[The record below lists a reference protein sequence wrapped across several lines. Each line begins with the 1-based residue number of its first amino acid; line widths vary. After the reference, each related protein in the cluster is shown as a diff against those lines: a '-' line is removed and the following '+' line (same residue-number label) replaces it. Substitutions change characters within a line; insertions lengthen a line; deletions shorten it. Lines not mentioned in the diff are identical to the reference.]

1 MENLSSIIAVQHKSH
16 SHLQRL
22 AKRFNNKPEKE
33 ITKGYMKCVL
43 EEVETIYK
51 SFKEDHEQIC
61 ALALENTINEKDVPY
76 LANDF
81 YEVFFDTYITFKS
94 KLLDLAEEPTM
105 SHHHMA
111 STFIS
116 SNNNYSNS
124 STSSCAK
131 LPKIELPTFTG
142 EYLEWIP
149 YCDMFTSLVHNNHSL
164 TDIQK
169 YFYLKGSCKDSP
181 LDIINQYPASDRNY
195 IAAWEALKSRYQ
207 NKRKLIEQILNKLF
221 SIPQSNGSFSSIKE
235 LLDSTRSSLSLL
247 RSLDIDIDTWDPIL
261 IYLMTQKMDKQTR
274 KEWEQSIS
282 STELPVMNDLFK
294 FLETTFRTLESVEES
309 NNRPERQI
317 SVSRCPQQKPF
328 KRSLHMH
335 NAAVSTSTC
344 VCCQRRHPLYKCFK
358 FLSLSPTEKKSIVSQ
373 NNVCTNCLNP
383 GHYFRQCKIAARC
396 QLCHQTHHTILH
408 AAYATDIVQDQTTT
422 ALSTAV
428 ENMNATALSHTQP
441 TSHINSHLSS
451 LAANQQSQVLLA
463 TAKILI
469 KHPHGVCYAKALV
482 DPGSQA
488 SFVNREL
495 CQLLNLNQKRIEKTT
510 IDGIGATS
518 KTSIKHMVE
527 LKLVSNYNK
536 NYNLTVSAFILP
548 KITNYKPIDV
558 RKCDL
563 PDLNSYQL
571 SDPTFYMPS
580 KIDVLLGS
588 DVYGEILKQ
597 NCIKFPNSVLLQES
611 VFGWLVSGPI
621 GKPYPKTT
629 LNVNSCNLENQLRL
643 FWEQEELAET
653 KNLSLEEEACES
665 YFATTYIRTSE
676 GRYEVHL
683 PFRSLLKDSA
693 RLFDPLG
700 WLAPTTIMA
709 KIMFQTLWR
718 EGLDW
723 TDPLPAN
730 LHNEWSKYRTALKDI
745 EKLSL
750 PRWFK
755 SKSTSSTDLHAFCD
769 ASKLA
774 FAAVVYIRVVKE
786 DGKVHVSLIQS
797 KTKVAP
803 LKVQTIPKLELC
815 AAVLCARLVT
825 RVKSCIG
832 LKVDNVMLWSDST
845 TVLNWIKTQ
854 SSQLPVYE
862 ANRVSQIQRL
872 TNISEW
878 RYVSSSDNPADCATR
893 GLLPEDLKTHTIW
906 WHGPHWLHEDSTA
919 WPVCKLRN
927 TVHPAASKPI
937 IYSFTTSTA
946 TKLKTS
952 DYPDYFSKY
961 SSFNRLQRV
970 TAYILRFYNNLKA
983 SISKDSIQKHHK
995 LIGCLQT
1002 TELKS
1007 SRLRLVKICQRISF
1021 KDDITCLQNKLPLAC
1036 NSRVLKLQP
1045 FLDDEGV
1052 LRVGGRIKHADLSF
1066 GKKHPILLTKTDP
1079 ISYLIF
1085 AEAHS
1090 KTLHGGVQLMQ
1101 SYVMT
1106 HYWILSARNLAKS
1119 VKRNCVTC
1127 FKYSAKAATQI
1138 MGNLP
1143 QVRLNPARPF
1153 KHSGLDYAGPINMKQ
1168 NTLRRSTTTKG
1179 LTTDDFLAAFKRFTS
1194 RRGPCTDLYSD
1205 CGTTFIGASK
1215 ELQILYHRSKASL
1228 PEHLVEGLN
1237 NSGTQWHFIPPASPH
1252 FGGLWEAGVKSTKH
1266 HLRRIMKDRT
1276 LTYEELSTLLC
1287 QVESCLNSRPL
1298 CPLSTDPSDFSV
1310 LTPAH
1315 FLVGEPTTCIPE
1327 DDLLD
1332 SNINRL
1338 THWKQIEK
1346 LKQHFWQRWSQ
1357 EYLCRLQSRPKWNCL
1372 KREAQIGDIVL
1383 LLHERS
1389 TPGHWPLARVEEI
1402 HPGSDGHCRVV
1413 TLYCNGKFIKR
1424 PIAKICFLPSNDAS
1438 SVTLNAL
1445 EERNT

>member
-1 MENLSSIIAVQHKSH
+1 MAGAAVWRENLPLLLQSMLVVLGIDSLMFTQKKSLENQNADVFSTMFMCRFPFVRGKTLLKPTETVNNSISSSNSDQQEPQTGFSRSPIPKASRPRGYSIGSCKMENLSSIIAVQHKSH

-683 PFRSLLKDSA
+683 PFRSLLKAYKAFMSEYEHLGHMEKVGRYPQDLPPNIYFLPHHGVLRESSTTTKLRVVFDGSSRVPPQPSLNDELASGPPLQNDLPTIIIRWRRFKISFTADLEKMFRQINVCNDHQLYQCILWRDPNTNDLNIYKLKTVTYGTTSAPFLAIRVLKQIAEDGRSEFPLACKVIESDTYVDDVISGCDSVTEAIKLAHELVLLLAKSGFTLRKWSSNSTELLSTIPSEFQTTANSFPLQNHEMVKALGLSWDPKSDNFYFKVNYTFSDKITKSVVLSDSA

-786 DGKVHVSLIQS
+786 DGKVHVGHQGKI
-797 KTKVAP
+797 
-803 LKVQTIPKLELC
+803 
-815 AAVLCARLVT
+815 
-825 RVKSCIG
+825 
-832 LKVDNVMLWSDST
+832 M
-845 TVLNWIKTQ
+845 
-854 SSQLPVYE
+854 
-862 ANRVSQIQRL
+862 
-872 TNISEW
+872 
-878 RYVSSSDNPADCATR
+878 
-893 GLLPEDLKTHTIW
+893 
-906 WHGPHWLHEDSTA
+906 HWA
-919 WPVCKLRN
+919 
-927 TVHPAASKPI
+927 
-937 IYSFTTSTA
+937 
-946 TKLKTS
+946 
-952 DYPDYFSKY
+952 
-961 SSFNRLQRV
+961 
-970 TAYILRFYNNLKA
+970 
-983 SISKDSIQKHHK
+983 
-995 LIGCLQT
+995 
-1002 TELKS
+1002 
-1007 SRLRLVKICQRISF
+1007 
-1021 KDDITCLQNKLPLAC
+1021 
-1036 NSRVLKLQP
+1036 
-1045 FLDDEGV
+1045 
-1052 LRVGGRIKHADLSF
+1052 
-1066 GKKHPILLTKTDP
+1066 
-1079 ISYLIF
+1079 
-1085 AEAHS
+1085 
-1090 KTLHGGVQLMQ
+1090 
-1101 SYVMT
+1101 
-1106 HYWILSARNLAKS
+1106 
-1119 VKRNCVTC
+1119 
-1127 FKYSAKAATQI
+1127 
-1138 MGNLP
+1138 
-1143 QVRLNPARPF
+1143 
-1153 KHSGLDYAGPINMKQ
+1153 
-1168 NTLRRSTTTKG
+1168 
-1179 LTTDDFLAAFKRFTS
+1179 
-1194 RRGPCTDLYSD
+1194 
-1205 CGTTFIGASK
+1205 
-1215 ELQILYHRSKASL
+1215 
-1228 PEHLVEGLN
+1228 
-1237 NSGTQWHFIPPASPH
+1237 
-1252 FGGLWEAGVKSTKH
+1252 
-1266 HLRRIMKDRT
+1266 
-1276 LTYEELSTLLC
+1276 
-1287 QVESCLNSRPL
+1287 
-1298 CPLSTDPSDFSV
+1298 
-1310 LTPAH
+1310 
-1315 FLVGEPTTCIPE
+1315 
-1327 DDLLD
+1327 
-1332 SNINRL
+1332 
-1338 THWKQIEK
+1338 
-1346 LKQHFWQRWSQ
+1346 
-1357 EYLCRLQSRPKWNCL
+1357 QSR
-1372 KREAQIGDIVL
+1372 
-1383 LLHERS
+1383 
-1389 TPGHWPLARVEEI
+1389 
-1402 HPGSDGHCRVV
+1402 
-1413 TLYCNGKFIKR
+1413 
-1424 PIAKICFLPSNDAS
+1424 
-1438 SVTLNAL
+1438 
-1445 EERNT
+1445 

>member
-1 MENLSSIIAVQHKSH
+1 
-16 SHLQRL
+16 
-22 AKRFNNKPEKE
+22 
-33 ITKGYMKCVL
+33 
-43 EEVETIYK
+43 
-51 SFKEDHEQIC
+51 
-61 ALALENTINEKDVPY
+61 
-76 LANDF
+76 
-81 YEVFFDTYITFKS
+81 
-94 KLLDLAEEPTM
+94 
-105 SHHHMA
+105 
-111 STFIS
+111 
-116 SNNNYSNS
+116 
-124 STSSCAK
+124 
-131 LPKIELPTFTG
+131 
-142 EYLEWIP
+142 
-149 YCDMFTSLVHNNHSL
+149 
-164 TDIQK
+164 
-169 YFYLKGSCKDSP
+169 
-181 LDIINQYPASDRNY
+181 
-195 IAAWEALKSRYQ
+195 
-207 NKRKLIEQILNKLF
+207 
-221 SIPQSNGSFSSIKE
+221 
-235 LLDSTRSSLSLL
+235 
-247 RSLDIDIDTWDPIL
+247 
-261 IYLMTQKMDKQTR
+261 
-274 KEWEQSIS
+274 
-282 STELPVMNDLFK
+282 
-294 FLETTFRTLESVEES
+294 
-309 NNRPERQI
+309 
-317 SVSRCPQQKPF
+317 
-328 KRSLHMH
+328 
-335 NAAVSTSTC
+335 
-344 VCCQRRHPLYKCFK
+344 
-358 FLSLSPTEKKSIVSQ
+358 
-373 NNVCTNCLNP
+373 
-383 GHYFRQCKIAARC
+383 
-396 QLCHQTHHTILH
+396 
-408 AAYATDIVQDQTTT
+408 
-422 ALSTAV
+422 
-428 ENMNATALSHTQP
+428 
-441 TSHINSHLSS
+441 
-451 LAANQQSQVLLA
+451 
-463 TAKILI
+463 
-469 KHPHGVCYAKALV
+469 
-482 DPGSQA
+482 
-488 SFVNREL
+488 
-495 CQLLNLNQKRIEKTT
+495 
-510 IDGIGATS
+510 
-518 KTSIKHMVE
+518 MVE

-683 PFRSLLKDSA
+683 PFRSLLKAYKAFMSEYEHLGHMEKVGRYPQDLPPNIYFLPHHGVLRESSTTTKLRVVFDGSSRVPPQPSLNDELASGPPLQNDLPTIIIRWRRFKISFTADLEKMFRQINVCNDHQLYQCILWRDPNINDLNIYKLKTVTYGTTSAPFLAIRVLKQIAEDGRSEFPLACKVIESDTYVDDVISGCDSVTEAIKLAHELVLLLAKSGFTLRKWSSNSTELLSTIPSEFQTTANSFPLQNHEMVKALGLSWDPKSDNFYFKVNYTFSDKITKSVVLSDSA

-1179 LTTDDFLAAFKRFTS
+1179 YICLFVCMCTKAVHLEVVSSLTTDDFLAAFKRFTS